1 MFIIEL
7 SAFAHYT
14 ISVRVEYPRVQNK
27 LSANIAVAVLPWLF
41 SHTRDDSNSVLEVV
55 KDTHVCEYFSDSCH
69 YTRVCSRRISH
80 TKNIEII
87 ALWEAILTRHWPPH
101 EGVWGCRV
109 VKSVTEEAVMEMNE
123 QITNL

>member
-41 SHTRDDSNSVLEVV
+41 CSH
-55 KDTHVCEYFSDSCH
+55 
-69 YTRVCSRRISH
+69 
-80 TKNIEII
+80 
-87 ALWEAILTRHWPPH
+87 
-101 EGVWGCRV
+101 
-109 VKSVTEEAVMEMNE
+109 EMNS
-123 QITNL
+123 TLFSK